1 MDRKKTVPKAAP
13 HPQNHSAREKENR
26 QVPAGSG
33 TVDLAFFQHFLNTLD
48 VGVARVTPQGKI
60 EYANPRFADALGLP
74 PTRLEGSSL
83 QHIVTAGSW
92 EPLKTALREAT
103 KRQVEG
109 EIRVET
115 QKGKPRVIQ
124 LTMSPVPDR
133 GSRAISVMATEAT
146 ELRDKTNELQQK
158 EASLQTL
165 SARILQLQDEERR
178 RIARDLHDITGQELA
193 AIALSLG
200 QVARAE
206 EKYPER
212 KQLVAD
218 AIGMVKKVEEEIRT
232 LSYVLHPPLLDE
244 LGLGS
249 ALSWYAEGFQ
259 KRTGI
264 RVQLDVPQNVHRLP
278 PEKETVLFRV
288 AQEALT
294 NVMRHS
300 GSQKA
305 WIAVKE
311 RDSKLCLTVRDEG
324 KGMVMPQ
331 PGATERKTK
340 LGVGILGM
348 RERLRQLGGELEM
361 ESGPLGTK
369 VLAYVPILRNQE
381 AELEPLAGAEIGEP
395 HAENAPAEAATKH
408 CILIADDHE
417 VTRQGIKTLLAEQP
431 DLEVCGEAADG
442 LEAIDKTRDLNPDLL
457 ILDLSMP
464 GAGGL
469 TVARRVRQ
477 IALGTKILVFT
488 THSYPGLENMVKAA
502 GCQGYVQK
510 ANASQEL
517 VAAARAVLAGQEFYS
532 PTKEAQP
539 TVGSL

>member
-1 MDRKKTVPKAAP
+1 MDRRKAAGKASSRK
-13 HPQNHSAREKENR
+13 QNHAPPETKHKQSERATAEPWPGFFR
-26 QVPAGSG
+26 Q
-33 TVDLAFFQHFLNTLD
+33 LMNTLE
-48 VGVARVTPQGKI
+48 VGVAGVTPAGTIQ
-60 EYANPRFADALGLP
+60 YANRRFADVLGLGP
-74 PTRLEGSSL
+74 VQLEGASL
-83 QHIVTAGSW
+83 QSIVTAGSW
-92 EPLKTALREAT
+92 KALETALREAT
-103 KRQVEG
+103 ERQVEG
-109 EIRVET
+109 EVRVESEA
-115 QKGKPRVIQ
+115 GKPRVIQ
-124 LTMSPVPDR
+124 FTMSPVLDR
-133 GSRAISVMATEAT
+133 GRAISVMATEVT
-146 ELRDKTNELQQK
+146 ELRDKTNALQQK

-200 QVARAE
+200 QLARAQE
-206 EKYPER
+206 EDHPER

-218 AIGMVKKVEEEIRT
+218 AVGMVKKVEEEIRT

-244 LGLGS
+244 LGLSS
-249 ALSWYAEGFQ
+249 ALSWYTEGFQ

-264 RVQLDVPQNVHRLP
+264 EVRLKIPQGLRRLP
-278 PEKETVLFRV
+278 PDEETALFRV
-288 AQEALT
+288 VQEALT

-300 GSQKA
+300 GAKKV
-305 WIAVKE
+305 WIEVTEGPSA
-311 RDSKLCLTVRDEG
+311 LHIAVRDEG
-324 KGMVMPQ
+324 KGIAPSK
-331 PGATERKTK
+331 PGSPERKAR

-348 RERLRQLGGELEM
+348 RERLRQLGGGLEIQ
-361 ESGPLGTK
+361 SGPWGTE
-369 VLAYVPILRNQE
+369 VLAYVPIVRSARIETE
-381 AELEPLAGAEIGEP
+381 ALPGAEPGGPSAAHVPGETS
-395 HAENAPAEAATKH
+395 AKH

-477 IALGTKILVFT
+477 IDPDTKILVFT

-517 VAAARAVLAGQEFYS
+517 VAAARAILAGQEFYS
-532 PTKEAQP
+532 PAKEAQSA
-539 TVGSL
+539 VGSL

>member
-1 MDRKKTVPKAAP
+1 MDRRKAASKGSSRKQKLA
-13 HPQNHSAREKENR
+13 HPESARKPSEKATGE
-26 QVPAGSG
+26 PWS
-33 TVDLAFFQHFLNTLD
+33 DFFRRFMNTLE
-48 VGVARVTPQGKI
+48 VGVAGVTPTGKI
-60 EYANPRFADALGLP
+60 HYANRRFAEVLGVGPVP
-74 PTRLEGSSL
+74 PEGASL
-83 QHIVTAGSW
+83 QSIVTAGSRQA
-92 EPLKTALREAT
+92 LDTALREAAE
-103 KRQVEG
+103 KHVEAEVQVES
-109 EIRVET
+109 EA
-115 QKGKPRVIQ
+115 GKPRVIQ
-124 LTMSPVPDR
+124 LTMSPVLSH
-133 GSRAISVMATEAT
+133 SRAISVMATEAT
-146 ELRDKTNELQQK
+146 DLRDSANALKQK

-200 QVARAE
+200 QLARMQD
-206 EKYPER
+206 KDHPER

-218 AIGMVKKVEEEIRT
+218 AVGMVKKVEEEIRT

-249 ALSWYAEGFQ
+249 ALSWYTEGFER
-259 KRTGI
+259 RTGI
-264 RVQLDVPQNVHRLP
+264 RVQLKIPQNVRRLP
-278 PEKETVLFRV
+278 PDEETALFRV
-288 AQEALT
+288 VQEALT

-300 GSQKA
+300 GAKKV
-305 WIAVKE
+305 WIEVAE
-311 RDSKLCLTVRDEG
+311 RASALSITVRDAG
-324 KGMVMPQ
+324 KGMPLPKPGSPQ
-331 PGATERKTK
+331 RKAR

-348 RERLRQLGGELEM
+348 RERLRQLGGGLEIQ
-361 ESGPLGTK
+361 SGPWGTK
-369 VLAYVPILRNQE
+369 VLAYAPIVRGE
-381 AELEPLAGAEIGEP
+381 RAEPQALLGAKTAAP
-395 HAENAPAEAATKH
+395 PAEHAAGETSARH

-417 VTRQGIKTLLAEQP
+417 VTRQGIKTLLSEQP

-477 IALGTKILVFT
+477 IDPDTKILVFT

-517 VAAARAVLAGQEFYS
+517 VAAARAILAGQEFYS
-532 PTKEAQP
+532 PVKEAQSA
-539 TVGSL
+539 VGSV

>member
-1 MDRKKTVPKAAP
+1 MDRKKAAGKASSRK
-13 HPQNHSAREKENR
+13 QNHAPPETKHKQSERATAEPWPGFFR
-26 QVPAGSG
+26 Q
-33 TVDLAFFQHFLNTLD
+33 LMNTLE
-48 VGVARVTPQGKI
+48 VGVAGVTPAGTIQ
-60 EYANPRFADALGLP
+60 YANRWFADVLGLSP
-74 PTRLEGSSL
+74 VELEGASL
-83 QHIVTAGSW
+83 QSIVTAGSW
-92 EPLKTALREAT
+92 KALETALREAT
-103 KRQVEG
+103 ERQVEG
-109 EIRVET
+109 EVRVESEA
-115 QKGKPRVIQ
+115 GKPRVIQ
-124 LTMSPVPDR
+124 FTMSPVLDC
-133 GSRAISVMATEAT
+133 GRAISVMATEVT
-146 ELRDKTNELQQK
+146 ELRDKTNALQQK

-200 QVARAE
+200 QLARAQE
-206 EKYPER
+206 EDHPER

-218 AIGMVKKVEEEIRT
+218 AVGMVKKVEEEIRT

-244 LGLGS
+244 LGLSS
-249 ALSWYAEGFQ
+249 ALSWYTEGFQ

-264 RVQLDVPQNVHRLP
+264 EVRLKIPQGLRRLP
-278 PEKETVLFRV
+278 SDEETALFRV
-288 AQEALT
+288 VQEALT

-300 GSQKA
+300 GAKKV
-305 WIAVKE
+305 WIEVTEGPSA
-311 RDSKLCLTVRDEG
+311 LHIAVRDEG
-324 KGMVMPQ
+324 KGIAPSK
-331 PGATERKTK
+331 PGSPERKAR

-348 RERLRQLGGELEM
+348 RERLRQLGGGLEIQ
-361 ESGPLGTK
+361 SGPWGTE
-369 VLAYVPILRNQE
+369 VLAYVPIVRSARIETE
-381 AELEPLAGAEIGEP
+381 ALPGAEPGGPSAAHVPGETS
-395 HAENAPAEAATKH
+395 AKH

-477 IALGTKILVFT
+477 IDPDTKILVFT

-517 VAAARAVLAGQEFYS
+517 VAAARAILAGQEFYS
-532 PTKEAQP
+532 PAKEAQSA
-539 TVGSL
+539 VGSL